1 MPAWDCDTNT
11 EIPPEK
17 EAYVFEEVADMT
29 HPFEGIPTVPQRK
42 DVDHMAFFCGGCR
55 YRVTAYPDW
64 TALKVKE
71 ALFKGG
77 IARANKPDD
86 VRNTPGYVSMSGKE
100 TNRFSY
106 SLTRASSRS
115 VARLFFS
122 IQKAEDIE
130 LIYAGQRMANDKTLA
145 SYHVPPGCKCIIAA
159 EKAKI
164 EQGLPDKDSAYW
176 N

>member
-1 MPAWDCDTNT
+1 MVDGPFSVGRSHAFTHSHTHTPPPSPPSPAWDCDTNT

-77 IARANKPDD
+77 IARANKPSD
-86 VRNTPGYVSMSGKE
+86 VSNTPG
-100 TNRFSY
+100 
-106 SLTRASSRS
+106 
-115 VARLFFS
+115 

-130 LIYAGQRMANDKTLA
+130 LIYAGQRMENDKTLA
-145 SYHVPPGCKCIIAA
+145 SYHVPPGCKCMIAA